1 MYSRKGKE
9 EPIKQEESKD
19 YKGKNKGEN
28 DCKLSRVDL
37 PSEDEDYFQNFQ
49 SR

>member
-1 MYSRKGKE
+1 MHSRKGKE

-19 YKGKNKGEN
+19 WKGKNKGEK
-28 DCKLSRVDL
+28 DCKLCRVDL
-37 PSEDEDYFQNFQ
+37 PSEEADYFQNFR